1 MNNRKIYTFLAALF
15 WSLCLHALPTQ
26 FQYCY
31 DCNRTPK
38 YPNVISPTTINNI
51 NEPFVGYKGLETDV
65 KGYKKIYNNVSNGPW
80 KLEYVENFD
89 PENDKYKLNII
100 DPNWSRNQIRNIL
113 NAYYGIAEYKSE
125 SAFTEEIKAIAR
137 TIPVFELK
145 QWNPATKAFEHA
157 AYGVVLAYANDT
169 NSIEHAA
176 LFVAAQYDWGC
187 LLTDQEHSWALQ
199 NREITITFNEDAHEG
214 VSSLVPETNDVETGI
229 ETAMSALIGTGS
241 TSLVINR
248 TLYKDDFFNT
258 LCLPFSL
265 TASELAES
273 PLAGCELFS
282 FVSATNNNGTLD
294 INIAPETEITAGV
307 PYLIRWESGENL
319 TSLTFNNIVVT
330 TSTGLEVGTGDVTFV
345 GTIGRSTLPYG
356 NQSYLFVGA
365 ENTLYWSAVN
375 DDTSMKGFRAYF
387 RINGGE
393 QPEIPRNSPAR
404 LVIPAQLPTAI
415 ENASAKFGGS
425 QKRMVN
431 GQLIIIRNGVKY
443 NIQGQKFEL

>member
-1 MNNRKIYTFLAALF
+1 MNNRKIYTFIAALLC
-15 WSLCLHALPTQ
+15 SMCLHALPTQ

-31 DCNRTPK
+31 DCSRVPDYPK
-38 YPNVISPTTINNI
+38 VLDPTTIKGFKN
-51 NEPFVGYKGLETDV
+51 PYVGYNGTRTDE
-65 KGYKKIYNNVSNGPW
+65 GPDLGNVPEGPW

-89 PENDKYKLNII
+89 PENDKYDMNVM
-100 DPNWSRNQIRNIL
+100 DRSRNQIRNIL
-113 NAYYGIAEYKSE
+113 DAYYGIAKYWRE
-125 SAFTEEIKAIAR
+125 SDFTEEIKAIAR

-145 QWNPATKAFEHA
+145 QWNPATDAFEHA
-157 AYGVVLAYANDT
+157 AYGVVLTYANES
-169 NSIEHAA
+169 NVEHAA
-176 LFVAAQYDWGC
+176 LFVAAYYDWGC
-187 LLTDQEHSWALQ
+187 FLTDQEHSWER
-199 NREITITFNEDAHEG
+199 NNMTISISFDEDANVG
-214 VSSLVPETNDVETGI
+214 VSSLVPETNDEETGI

-248 TLYKDDFFNT
+248 TLYKDGYFNT

-307 PYLIRWESGENL
+307 PYLIRWESGEDL

-375 DDTSMKGFRAYF
+375 DNTSMKGFRAYF

-393 QPEIPRNSPAR
+393 QIVIPRNSPAR
-404 LVIPAQLPTAI
+404 LVVQSNVATGLGEVPNDQVPSNKVLRDGVLYI
-415 ENASAKFGGS
+415 
-425 QKRMVN
+425 MHN
-431 GQLIIIRNGVKY
+431 GLRY
-443 NIQGQKFEL
+443 NVQGQAVK

>member
-1 MNNRKIYTFLAALF
+1 MNNRKIFTFIVALF
-15 WSLCLHALPTQ
+15 CSMCLHALPTQ

-31 DCNRTPK
+31 DCSRVPDYPK
-38 YPNVISPTTINNI
+38 VLDPTTIKGFKN
-51 NEPFVGYKGLETDV
+51 PYVGYNGTRTDD
-65 KGYKKIYNNVSNGPW
+65 GPDLGNVPEGPW

-89 PENDKYKLNII
+89 PENDKYDMNVM
-100 DPNWSRNQIRNIL
+100 DRSRNQIRNIL
-113 NAYYGIAEYKSE
+113 NAYYGIAKYWRE
-125 SAFTEEIKAIAR
+125 SDFTEEIKAIAR

-145 QWNPATKAFEHA
+145 QWNSTTEAFEHA
-157 AYGVVLAYANDT
+157 AYGVVLVYANET
-169 NSIEHAA
+169 NLVEHAA
-176 LFVAAQYDWGC
+176 LFIAAYYDWGC
-187 LLTDQEHSWALQ
+187 FLTDQEHSWAL
-199 NREITITFNEDAHEG
+199 NNKEISITFDEDAYVG
-214 VSSLVPETNDVETGI
+214 VSSLVPETNDENSDI
-229 ETAMSALIGTGS
+229 ETAMDALIGIGY

-248 TLYKDDFFNT
+248 TLYKDGYFNT

-307 PYLIRWESGENL
+307 PYLIRWESGEDL

-345 GTIGRSTLPYG
+345 GTIGRSTLPKG
-356 NQSYLFVGA
+356 NTSYLFVGA

-393 QPEIPRNSPAR
+393 QIVIPRNSPAR

>member
-1 MNNRKIYTFLAALF
+1 MNNRKIYTFLVALF
-15 WSLCLHALPTQ
+15 CSMCLHALPTQ

-31 DCNRTPK
+31 DCNRTPR
-38 YPNVISPTTINNI
+38 YPNVISPTTISNI
-51 NEPFVGYKGLETDV
+51 DVPFVGYKGLETDV
-65 KGYKKIYNNVSNGPW
+65 KEYKKIYNNVPKGPW

-100 DPNWSRNQIRNIL
+100 DNGARNQIRNIL
-113 NAYYGIAEYKSE
+113 NAYYGFAEYWRE
-125 SAFTEEIKAIAR
+125 SDFTEEKKAIAR

-145 QWNPATKAFEHA
+145 QLNPATEAFEHA
-157 AYGVVLAYANDT
+157 AYGVVLAYANEN
-169 NSIEHAA
+169 NSVAHAA

-187 LLTDQEHSWALQ
+187 LLTDKEHS
-199 NREITITFNEDAHEG
+199 IKSSFTIAFDENIETNL
-214 VSSLVPETNDVETGI
+214 SSLVPETNDVNSDI

-248 TLYKDDFFNT
+248 TLYKDGFFNT

-307 PYLIRWESGENL
+307 PYLIRWESGEDL

-330 TSTGLEVGTGDVTFV
+330 TSTGQEVGTGDVTFV
-345 GTIGRSTLPYG
+345 GTIGRSTLPKG
-356 NQSYLFVGA
+356 NTSYLFVGA

-393 QPEIPRNSPAR
+393 QIVIPRNSPAR

>member
-1 MNNRKIYTFLAALF
+1 MNNRKIFTFIVALF
-15 WSLCLHALPTQ
+15 CSMCLHAALPTQ

-31 DCNRTPK
+31 NCSRDPMYPK
-38 YPNVISPTTINNI
+38 VINSTTIYNI
-51 NEPFVGYKGLETDV
+51 GEPYVGYKGLETEYT
-65 KGYKKIYNNVSNGPW
+65 KNYNNVSVGPW

-100 DPNWSRNQIRNIL
+100 DPNWSRNQIRYIL
-113 NAYYGIAEYKSE
+113 YEYYHIEKYWSE
-125 SAFTEEIKAIAR
+125 SAFNDEIKAIAR

-145 QWNPATKAFEHA
+145 QLNPATKEFERA
-157 AYGVVLAYANDT
+157 AYGVVLAYANET
-169 NSIEHAA
+169 NSVEHAA

-187 LLTDQEHSWALQ
+187 LLTDKEHS
-199 NREITITFNEDAHEG
+199 ISSSFTIAFDENIETNL
-214 VSSLVPETNDVETGI
+214 SSLVPETTDEEKGI
-229 ETAMSALIGTGS
+229 EAAMEILTHKGT
-241 TSLVINR
+241 TDLVINR
-248 TLYKDDFFNT
+248 TLYKDGFFNT

-307 PYLIRWESGENL
+307 PYLIRWESGEDL

-345 GTIGRSTLPYG
+345 GTIGRSTLPKG
-356 NQSYLFVGA
+356 NTSYLFVG
-365 ENTLYWSAVN
+365 ENNVLYWSAAN

-393 QPEIPRNSPAR
+393 QPVIPRNSPAR

-415 ENASAKFGGS
+415 ENASAKFGGY

-443 NIQGQKFEL
+443 NIQGQKIEL